1 MAALSLSLVMAGTG
15 HLPTL
20 RLLRQLR
27 RRMPGEG
34 EVSHGNHMAIGM
46 ALGFLIMGGGARTFA
61 TSNEAVAALV
71 IALYPRFP
79 QAPNDHRCHLQV
91 GPRGSFSGVHALAF
105 PKA

>member
-1 MAALSLSLVMAGTG
+1 
-15 HLPTL
+15 
-20 RLLRQLR
+20 
-27 RRMPGEG
+27 MPGEG